1 MQKRRLI
8 GAERQRLNGKIKRG
22 APDASAASP
31 DSSAYD
37 TYYIARSEVDVIQ
50 FDPVSDDTS
59 NVALYPTF
67 QADFREHQPPLL
79 AIQSQNG
86 SVFMPPGAKVY
97 RRDMPAQPPAPSSN

>member
-1 MQKRRLI
+1 
-8 GAERQRLNGKIKRG
+8 
-22 APDASAASP
+22 
-31 DSSAYD
+31 
-37 TYYIARSEVDVIQ
+37 VIQ
-50 FDPVSDDTS
+50 FDPVSDDAS

-97 RRDMPAQPPAPSSN
+97 RRDMPKEDARFLDTCLFSLETHARLIAGAIIELIGPQTVG